1 VVEVVEHQVIKDKVE
16 AQAEDQD
23 IQATTVVLTDK
34 EQDIEVETINHII
47 VAEEVVQVQEEKI
60 NMVHMNQVKV
70 EMEYKIL

>member
-1 VVEVVEHQVIKDKVE
+1 MEV
-16 AQAEDQD
+16 QAEDQD
-23 IQATTVVLTDK
+23 IQAATVVLTDK
-34 EQDIEVETINHII
+34 EQDIEVEIINHII